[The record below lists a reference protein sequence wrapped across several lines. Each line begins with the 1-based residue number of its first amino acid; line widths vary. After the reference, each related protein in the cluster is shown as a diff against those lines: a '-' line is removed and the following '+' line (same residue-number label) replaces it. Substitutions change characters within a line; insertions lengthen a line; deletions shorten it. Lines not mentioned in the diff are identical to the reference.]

1 MLTHFVRSEPLK
13 WNSGTLL
20 ELEDIKGG
28 GSSKLDGCRPLAFI
42 VFFSRNFFLNDDTSG
57 QITFLSQRT
66 NIETRESVQL
76 FEYRPN
82 LIQYKNLSYNI
93 RRIQEFRLELDI
105 KYSFNDLVK
114 LASLLIF
121 IIILF
126 DTV

>member
-42 VFFSRNFFLNDDTSG
+42 VFFPRNFFFNDDTSG

-66 NIETRESVQL
+66 NIETREFVQIL
-76 FEYRPN
+76 LNTKICCTTFQES
-82 LIQYKNLSYNI
+82 KNLKV
-93 RRIQEFRLELDI
+93 R
-105 KYSFNDLVK
+105 
-114 LASLLIF
+114 
-121 IIILF
+121 
-126 DTV
+126 T

>member
-42 VFFSRNFFLNDDTSG
+42 VFFPRNFFFNDDTSG

-66 NIETRESVQL
+66 NIETREFVQIL
-76 FEYRPN
+76 LNTKICCTTFQES
-82 LIQYKNLSYNI
+82 KNSG
-93 RRIQEFRLELDI
+93 
-105 KYSFNDLVK
+105 
-114 LASLLIF
+114 
-121 IIILF
+121 
-126 DTV
+126 